1 MEDKMATEK
10 SALTGNTTLLILKL
24 LEGQDMYG
32 YQIIAELSRRSNE
45 IFNLKAGTL
54 YPILHGLESEG
65 MVEAY
70 EDRAEGERVRKYYHI
85 TSKGRKLLVAKNVEW
100 QKYVDA
106 VNHVLNGGLSYATI

>member
-1 MEDKMATEK
+1 MSTDKKVLA
-10 SALTGNTTLLILKL
+10 GNTTLLILKL

-32 YQIIAELSRRSNE
+32 YQMIEELSRRSNE

-65 MVEAY
+65 MVDAY

-85 TSKGRKLLVAKNVEW
+85 TSKGKKLLVNKNMEW
-100 QKYVDA
+100 KKYVEA
-106 VNHVLNGGLSYATI
+106 VNQVLNGGLSYATI